1 VNGKTQIT
9 VGRLELRTPVLI
21 ASGIAGYGDE
31 WGELVD
37 LSAVGAVV
45 LKGVS
50 LEPWPG
56 NPPPRVAEAPAG
68 IINAIGLENV
78 GLERFVVEKLPA
90 LVGLDCKV
98 VANVV
103 GKTAAEYRDVCA
115 ALNDE
120 MRVDALELNVSC
132 PNVEGGG
139 MSFCADAAGLRKLVR
154 ACRDVTA
161 KPLWVKLAP
170 TAPDVAAA
178 AEGALAGG
186 ADALTVA
193 NTIPAMAIDVR
204 ARRPVLGNVYGGLSG
219 PAVRPVILR
228 LVHEVYRATGADVI
242 ASGGVDGAEAALAYI
257 LAGARAVQ
265 VGTALFENPGVAGD
279 VVAGLEEYVA
289 REMFDDVGSL
299 VGKLHGSAA

>member
-1 VNGKTQIT
+1 MNVT
-9 VGRLELRTPVLI
+9 VGRLELRTPVLV

-50 LEPWPG
+50 REPWPG

-68 IINAIGLENV
+68 MINAIGLENV
-78 GLERFVVEKLPA
+78 GLAKFIEEKLPA
-90 LVGLDCKV
+90 LVALDCGI

-115 ALNDE
+115 ALDSE
-120 MRVDALELNVSC
+120 GRVDALELNVSC
-132 PNVEGGG
+132 PNVEGDG
-139 MSFCADAAGLRKLVR
+139 MSFCADAGGLRKLVR
-154 ACRDVTA
+154 GCREVTG

-170 TAPDVAAA
+170 AAPDVVLA
-178 AEGALAGG
+178 AERALAGG

-193 NTIPAMAIDVR
+193 NTIPAMAVDVEE
-204 ARRPVLGNVYGGLSG
+204 RRPVLGNVYGGLSG

-228 LVHEVYRATGADVI
+228 LVHLIYKATGADMI
-242 ASGGVDGAEAALAYI
+242 ASGGVDGWEAALAYI

-265 VGTALFENPGVAGD
+265 VGTALFDNPGVAGD
-279 VVAGLEEYVA
+279 VVAGLEEYVG

-299 VGKLHGSAA
+299 VGKLRGSAA

>member
-1 VNGKTQIT
+1 MNEKMGIT
-9 VGRLELRTPVLI
+9 VGRLELGTPVLI

-50 LEPWPG
+50 REPWPG

-68 IINAIGLENV
+68 MINAIGLENV
-78 GLERFVVEKLPA
+78 GLERFILEKLHA

-103 GKTAAEYRDVCA
+103 GEKAAEYRDVCS
-115 ALNDE
+115 ALDGE
-120 MRVDALELNVSC
+120 ARVDALELNVSC
-132 PNVEGGG
+132 PNVEKSG
-139 MSFCADAAGLRKLVR
+139 MSFCADPGGLRKLVR
-154 ACRDVTA
+154 DCRGVTA

-178 AEGALAGG
+178 AEKALAGG

-193 NTIPAMAIDVR
+193 NTIPAMAIDVE

-228 LVHEVYRATGADVI
+228 LVYDIYKATGADIV
-242 ASGGVDGAEAALAYI
+242 ASGGVDGPEAAVAYI

-265 VGTALFENPGVAGD
+265 VGTALFDNPAVAGD
-279 VVAGLEEYVA
+279 VVAGLEEYVE
-289 REMFDDVGSL
+289 REMFDDVASL
-299 VGKLHGSAA
+299 VGKLRGSGA

>member
-1 VNGKTQIT
+1 VNDKMRVT
-9 VGRLELRTPVLI
+9 VGRLELGTPVLI

-31 WGELVD
+31 WAELVD

-50 LEPWPG
+50 REPWPG

-68 IINAIGLENV
+68 IVNAIGLENV
-78 GLERFVVEKLPA
+78 GLERFVDEKLPA

-115 ALNDE
+115 ALDGE
-120 MRVDALELNVSC
+120 ARVDALELNVSC

-139 MSFCADAAGLRKLVR
+139 MSFCANVGGLRKLVR
-154 ACRDVTA
+154 GCRDVTA

-178 AEGALAGG
+178 AEGALDGG

-193 NTIPAMAIDVR
+193 NTIAAMAIDVE
-204 ARRPVLGNVYGGLSG
+204 ARRPALGNVYGGLSG

-228 LVHEVYRATGADVI
+228 LVHLIYKATGADIV
-242 ASGGVDGAEAALAYI
+242 ASGGVDGPEATLAYI

-265 VGTALFENPGVAGD
+265 VGTALFDNPGAPAEIVA
-279 VVAGLEEYVA
+279 ALEEYVA

>member
-1 VNGKTQIT
+1 MSDRMHVT
-9 VGRLELRTPVLI
+9 VGRLELMTPVLI

-31 WGELVD
+31 WAELVD

-50 LEPWPG
+50 REPWPG

-78 GLERFVVEKLPA
+78 GLERFADERLPA
-90 LVGLDCKV
+90 LVGLEGKV

-103 GKTAAEYRDVCA
+103 GKKAAEYRDVCA
-115 ALNDE
+115 ALDGE

-139 MSFCADAAGLRKLVR
+139 MSFCANVGGLRKLVR
-154 ACRDVTA
+154 GCRDVTA

-178 AEGALAGG
+178 AEGALDGG

-193 NTIPAMAIDVR
+193 NTIPAMAIDVE

-228 LVHEVYRATGADVI
+228 LVHLIYKVTGADIV
-242 ASGGVDGAEAALAYI
+242 ASGGVDGPEAALAYI

-265 VGTALFENPGVAGD
+265 VGTALFDNPGVPAEI
-279 VVAGLEEYVA
+279 VAGLEEYVA

>member
-1 VNGKTQIT
+1 VSDKSRVT
-9 VGRLELRTPVLI
+9 VGRLDLGTPVLI

-37 LSAVGAVV
+37 LSTVGAVV

-50 LEPWPG
+50 REPWFG

-68 IINAIGLENV
+68 MINAIGLENV
-78 GLERFVVEKLPA
+78 GLAKFVEEKLPA
-90 LVGLDCKV
+90 LVALDCKV

-103 GKTAAEYRDVCA
+103 GKKASEYRYVCA
-115 ALNDE
+115 ALNNE
-120 MRVDALELNVSC
+120 VRVDALELNVSC

-154 ACRDVTA
+154 GCREVTE

-170 TAPDVAAA
+170 TAPDVVAA
-178 AEGALAGG
+178 AERALAGG

-193 NTIPAMAIDVR
+193 NTIPAMAIDVE

-228 LVHEVYRATGADVI
+228 LVHEVYRATGADII
-242 ASGGVDGAEAALAYI
+242 ASGGVDGPEAALAYI

-265 VGTALFENPGVAGD
+265 VGTALFDNPGVADD

-299 VGKLHGSAA
+299 VGKLRGTGA